1 LRFQISDFG
10 FRISDLRTKIYLF
23 DLAVLFVD
31 TNIAVSSSASFN
43 KDSILVLGNNPLS
56 IISSNQNADSSTS
69 S

>member
-1 LRFQISDFG
+1 LR

>member
-1 LRFQISDFG
+1 MRFQISDFG